1 MAHALRHSTTVALST
16 KRNKSL
22 GQWLRANSGFLFV
35 LPALLIF
42 LIFGLYTV
50 IYSVVLSF
58 FRWNGFGVF
67 SLLPFACE
75 PPACQF
81 AGWENFTYFLYREPT
96 MSGFFWQALQHNL
109 AMALFV
115 TGGTILIA
123 LPLAIALNRAKRGQ
137 TVYRLLIML
146 PMVTAGIAVY
156 YTWMFIYEPDGLL
169 NSALGNL
176 GLDFLQAKQGWLGQV
191 DRALPALMI
200 VMIWAAVPSAVILY
214 LAGLQTIEKELYEA
228 AVIDGATDWQQLW
241 RITWPLLLPVTMVII
256 ITSVNGVLQGYEMV
270 YLMTYGGPAGHTE
283 VVGLQIFKYAFGDQ
297 RQLGMASAMSWV
309 MFLLVFVVA
318 LVNLRLLRTHNEP

>member
-1 MAHALRHSTTVALST
+1 MAHALRQGTTAVSSM
-16 KRNKSL
+16 KRKRSL
-22 GQWLRANSGFLFV
+22 GQWLQANSGFLFV

-42 LIFGLYTV
+42 LIFGFYTV

-67 SLLPFACE
+67 SILPFACE

-81 AGWENFTYFLYREPT
+81 AGLENFTYFLYREPT
-96 MSGFFWQALQHNL
+96 MSAFFWQALQHNL
-109 AMALFV
+109 VMALFV
-115 TGGTILIA
+115 TVGTILIA

-169 NSALGNL
+169 NSALGSL
-176 GLDFLQAKQGWLGQV
+176 GLSFLKAKQGWLGQV
-191 DRALPALMI
+191 DRALPALMV

-214 LAGLQTIEKELYEA
+214 LAGLQTIAKELYEA
-228 AVIDGATDWQQLW
+228 AVMDGANGWQQMW
-241 RITWPLLLPVTMVII
+241 RITWPLLLPVTVVIV

-297 RQLGMASAMSWV
+297 RQLGMASAMSWA
-309 MFLLVFVVA
+309 MFLLVFAVA
-318 LVNLRLLRTHNEP
+318 LTNLRLLRTQNEV